1 MDSAE
6 LLDLLGN
13 ANRRRILRLLARKP
27 CYVTEISEYLGV
39 SPKAVIDHLRKLEE
53 AGLVESRTDERRRKY
68 FSISRNLRL
77 EVNVSPYEFGT
88 KSAYPASKGL
98 DMTACRYLS
107 LEVGHVDPG
116 DDEDEQVD
124 LGTLADTL
132 QELEQLEN
140 ELSLAQ
146 RWVQGRLSD
155 VRERVA
161 DLLDDGDPRLAADVL
176 AGLADGSATAPQ
188 LSRRTE
194 APTEVVEDVL
204 TTLAEEDLVEREGDR
219 WRLVD

>member
-53 AGLVESRTDERRRKY
+53 AGLVESRTDDRRRKY

-88 KSAYPASKGL
+88 KSAYPASTGL
-98 DMTACRYLS
+98 DMKTCRYLS
-107 LEVGHVDPG
+107 IEVSPVDG
-116 DDEDEQVD
+116 DEESESTD
-124 LGTLADTL
+124 LGALADTL

-146 RWVQGRLSD
+146 RWVQGRLSE

-161 DLLDDGDPRLAADVL
+161 ELLDDSDPRLAADVL
-176 AGLADGSATAPQ
+176 AGLADGSATATE
-188 LSRRTE
+188 LSRRSE
-194 APTEVVEDVL
+194 APQEVIEEML
-204 TTLAEEDLVEREGDR
+204 ETLASEGLVEREDDE
-219 WRLVD
+219 WRLTE